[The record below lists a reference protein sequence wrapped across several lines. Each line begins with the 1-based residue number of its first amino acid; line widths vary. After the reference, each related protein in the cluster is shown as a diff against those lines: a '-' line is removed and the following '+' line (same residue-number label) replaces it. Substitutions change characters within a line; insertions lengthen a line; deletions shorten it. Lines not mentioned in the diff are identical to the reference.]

1 MKRSAKLDF
10 EGLINPDGVEVVIPW
25 ADFLVGASVFIPAL
39 DMTRLMRQMHREARL
54 LGGKLVCRERIEGGK
69 IGVRFWRIL

>member
-1 MKRSAKLDF
+1 
-10 EGLINPDGVEVVIPW
+10 
-25 ADFLVGASVFIPAL
+25 
-39 DMTRLMRQMHREARL
+39 MTRLMRQMHREAKL